1 MKVTQSATATLK
13 LTTEGDGSISDIL
26 TFVNVEF
33 IDNMD
38 LIRKVWSINVFEKT
52 VKRLISVL

>member
-1 MKVTQSATATLK
+1 MKVTQSVTATLK
-13 LTTEGDGSISDIL
+13 LTTKGDRSISDIL

-38 LIRKVWSINVFEKT
+38 LIRKDWSINVFRNA

>member
-13 LTTEGDGSISDIL
+13 LTTEGDGSVSDIL

-52 VKRLISVL
+52 VKRLILVL